1 MKEQK
6 GKMYVGV
13 PGLPWEVCDHS
24 CHKEILFSF
33 FFLLSFALFAWVVF
47 CFSFKICFALEG
59 CKRGMLGG
67 GEIGRIGMCDV
78 KTTKNQYI
86 WLWGSPHQEPGNIG
100 G

>member
-1 MKEQK
+1 MWEFLGFP
-6 GKMYVGV
+6 GKCVTTAAT
-13 PGLPWEVCDHS
+13 
-24 CHKEILFSF
+24 KRFFFLFSF

-67 GEIGRIGMCDV
+67 GEIGRIRMCDV